1 MNSIQAL
8 KFKSKYESLPDK
20 YFGFE
25 IFEEIFQAIAKQKQ
39 LVHSEFNSGLASA
52 DAAVRRLREEYYILI
67 NQAINET
74 E

>member
-1 MNSIQAL
+1 MNSVQAL

-25 IFEEIFQAIAKQKQ
+25 IFEEIFQIMKNQK
-39 LVHSEFNSGLASA
+39 HPIHDEFNLGIASA
-52 DAAVRRLREEYYILI
+52 EAAIRRLREEHYEVI